1 MSFSA
6 ACFEFASGPPVNDTK
21 RSQTH
26 LREWNADINSSDD
39 IFNLNEL
46 EEFKST
52 DLTSLIL
59 GRTAKRSQ
67 SESPL
72 QEPPSKRR
80 KLDIASLRNA
90 IPQVVYFVVLIIHS
104 FSRKINCSPM
114 SYRLWLLLPRRNLPS
129 LPIRRANQSRFHQM
143 YSLSLIHY
151 RILGEAGS
159 SQCVGVFLGGMPPLR
174 SYC

>member
-52 DLTSLIL
+52 DITSLIL
-59 GRTAKRSQ
+59 GRTPKRSN
-67 SESPL
+67 SEGPL

-80 KLDIASLRNA
+80 KLDMASLRNA
-90 IPQVVYFVVLIIHS
+90 IPQVVYFIVLIIHS
-104 FSRKINCSPM
+104 FSRKKIAAPCLTVCCPCFHEETFRRSLFEEQTNTNSTKSTPSP
-114 SYRLWLLLPRRNLPS
+114 
-129 LPIRRANQSRFHQM
+129 
-143 YSLSLIHY
+143 
-151 RILGEAGS
+151 
-159 SQCVGVFLGGMPPLR
+159 
-174 SYC
+174 